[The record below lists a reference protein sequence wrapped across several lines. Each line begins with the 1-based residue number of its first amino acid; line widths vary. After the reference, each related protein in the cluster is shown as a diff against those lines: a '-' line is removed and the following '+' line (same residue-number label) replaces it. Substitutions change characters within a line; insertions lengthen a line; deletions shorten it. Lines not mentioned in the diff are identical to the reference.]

1 MHEGTKIKYMLTS
14 NSKIWS
20 VLAQRERTQVI
31 ALFIFMLIGAMLE
44 MLGIGLVIPLV
55 TVLMQDDIEIKYPLI
70 GSLIGYLGNPSQTI
84 LTIYS
89 MIGLLCVYAI
99 KNFFLAFL
107 TWRQRYF
114 AYCVRTDLGRRLF
127 ANYLYQPYSFH
138 QRNNSAQLI
147 RNISGEVSI
156 LTSYGIN
163 SMLIIATEA
172 MVVLGILGMLIAVE
186 PFGAGIVAVS
196 VGPPGF
202 LFYWILRSKV
212 ARWGKARQVH
222 DGLVLQYLQQ
232 GLGGVK
238 DTKVIGCEDS
248 FVDEYDFHNKKS
260 SKIAQWEQTL
270 QALPR
275 LWIELI
281 SIAALVVL
289 VTSLSLAGER
299 EASEILPVLGFFAAA
314 AFRLMP
320 SLSRIISALH
330 GFQFSQPVIDV
341 ITKEI
346 TLEKEVQTFSVA
358 NRICVFTKDI
368 VLHGI
373 NFTYESTKIKILDDV
388 SIKIKHNQSI
398 GFIGKSGAGKS
409 TVVDIVL
416 GLLSPDSG
424 EVLVDGRNIQ
434 DDIVGWRSQIGYV
447 PQSVF
452 LTDGSLK
459 SNVAFGVKEDDID
472 EEAVWL
478 AIRSAQ
484 LEEFVNGQP
493 EGLEAVI
500 GERGVRLSGG
510 QRQRVGIARAL
521 YHNPAILV
529 LDEATSSLD
538 VKTESGFMKTIN
550 DLHGKRTLII
560 IAHRLS
566 TIKHCDHV
574 YRLED
579 GKLVDD

>member
-1 MHEGTKIKYMLTS
+1 MLIS
-14 NSKIWS
+14 INKIWS
-20 VLAQRERTQVI
+20 ILSQREKLHVI
-31 ALFIFMLIGAMLE
+31 ALFILMLIGAFLE
-44 MLGIGLVIPLV
+44 MLGIGLVIPVV
-55 TVLMQDDIEIKYPLI
+55 TVLMQDDIGIKYPQI
-70 GSLIGYLGNPSQTI
+70 SSFIDILGNPSQRM

-89 MIGLLCVYAI
+89 MIFLLCVYAI

-107 TWRQRYF
+107 IWRQRYF
-114 AYCVRTDLGRRLF
+114 TYCVRTDLGFRLF

-163 SMLIIATEA
+163 SILIIATEA
-172 MVVLGILGMLIAVE
+172 MVVLGIIGLLITVE
-186 PFGAGIVAVS
+186 PFGAAIVVAS
-196 VGPPGF
+196 VGPVSF
-202 LFYWILRSKV
+202 LFYWLFRSRV
-212 ARWGKARQVH
+212 ARWGKARQFH
-222 DGLVLQYLQQ
+222 DGLILQYLQQ

-238 DTKVIGCEDS
+238 DTKVIGCEET

-281 SIAALVVL
+281 SMAALVGL
-289 VTSLSLAGER
+289 VTSLSLDNEKSAN
-299 EASEILPVLGFFAAA
+299 EILPILGFFATA

-320 SLSRIISALH
+320 SLSRIISAMH

-341 ITKEI
+341 IVKEI
-346 TLEKEVQTFSVA
+346 KLDKEIQTFSAVT
-358 NRICVFTKDI
+358 RICDFKKDI
-368 VLHGI
+368 VFHSI
-373 NFTYESTKIKILDDV
+373 NFTYESTKTKILDDV
-388 SIKIKHNQSI
+388 TMKIKRNQSI

-409 TVVDIVL
+409 TVVDIIL
-416 GLLSPDSG
+416 GLLSPESG
-424 EVLVDGRNIQ
+424 EVLVDGRNIK

-459 SNVAFGVKEDDID
+459 SNVAYGVKEYDID

-484 LEEFVNGQP
+484 LEEFIESLP
-493 EGLEAVI
+493 EGIETAI

-521 YHNPAILV
+521 YNNPAVLV

-538 VKTESGFMKTIN
+538 VKTESEFMKTIN
-550 DLHGKRTLII
+550 NLHGQRTLII

-566 TIKHCDHV
+566 TIKQCDLV
-574 YRLED
+574 YRLEG
-579 GKLVDD
+579 GKLVNDAIKTNTN

>member
-1 MHEGTKIKYMLTS
+1 
-14 NSKIWS
+14 
-20 VLAQRERTQVI
+20 
-31 ALFIFMLIGAMLE
+31 MLIGAMLE
-44 MLGIGLVIPLV
+44 MLGIGLIIPLV
-55 TVLMQDDIEIKYPLI
+55 TILMQDDIGIKYPQI
-70 GSLIGYLGNPSQTI
+70 GSLIDTLGNPSQTL
-84 LTIYS
+84 LTVYS
-89 MIGLLCVYAI
+89 MISLLCIYAI

-107 TWRQRYF
+107 IWRQRYF
-114 AYCVRTDLGRRLF
+114 TYCVRTDVGRRLF

-138 QRNNSAQLI
+138 QQNNSAQLI

-172 MVVLGILGMLIAVE
+172 MVVLGVIGLLITVE
-186 PFGAGIVAVS
+186 PFGAAIVVAS
-196 VGPPGF
+196 VGPIGF
-202 LFYWILRSKV
+202 LFYWLLRSKV
-212 ARWGKARQVH
+212 ARWGKARQFH

-238 DTKVIGCEDS
+238 DTKVIGCEET
-248 FVDEYDFHNKKS
+248 FVDEYDFHNKKR

-281 SIAALVVL
+281 SIVALVML
-289 VTSLSLAGER
+289 VTSLVLDNEKSAN
-299 EASEILPVLGFFAAA
+299 EILPILGFFAAA

-341 ITKEI
+341 IVKEI
-346 TLEKEVQTFSVA
+346 KLDKETQTFSAVTQ
-358 NRICVFTKDI
+358 ICDFKKDI
-368 VLHGI
+368 VF
-373 NFTYESTKIKILDDV
+373 NNVDFTYESTKTKVLNDVTIKIR
-388 SIKIKHNQSI
+388 INQSI
-398 GFIGKSGAGKS
+398 GLIGKSGAGKS
-409 TVVDIVL
+409 TVVDIIL

-424 EVLVDGRNIQ
+424 EVLVDGRNIK
-434 DDIVGWRSQIGYV
+434 DDILGWRSQIGYV

-452 LTDGSLK
+452 LTDGSVK
-459 SNVAFGVKEDDID
+459 SNVAYGVKEDDID
-472 EEAVWL
+472 EEAVRL

-484 LEEFVNGQP
+484 LEEFIESLP
-493 EGLEAVI
+493 EGIETAI

-521 YHNPAILV
+521 YHNPAVLV

-538 VKTESGFMKTIN
+538 LTTESEFMKTIDN
-550 DLHGKRTLII
+550 LHGKRTLII

-566 TIKHCDHV
+566 TIEQCDSV

-579 GKLVDD
+579 GTLVNDAIKTYTN